1 MMHSNLKNFHC
12 SILKYSDLFTILQ
25 SDFRRFTGTL
35 QTIDLRTYYFISFLF
50 TAIFRRFAQLIALN
64 TCLSKGGKL
73 FFYHKSNAYISLL
86 VITFLTVKSVS
97 GTRKGFLILLS
108 KDNKVPIYYSPVA

>member
-1 MMHSNLKNFHC
+1 
-12 SILKYSDLFTILQ
+12 
-25 SDFRRFTGTL
+25 
-35 QTIDLRTYYFISFLF
+35 
-50 TAIFRRFAQLIALN
+50 
-64 TCLSKGGKL
+64 L